1 MSDTFKKEMVDSY
14 VIGVNPTG
22 ILSFDGTFKMQGQNN
37 IIMSS
42 SDIAKDN
49 LKKTQNNEFVCNS
62 NTELKETFSNRV
74 IYRDSGKNRINIC
87 LLIYLIILSILLIL
101 FI

>member
-1 MSDTFKKEMVDSY
+1 
-14 VIGVNPTG
+14 
-22 ILSFDGTFKMQGQNN
+22 MQGQNN

>member
-42 SDIAKDN
+42 SNIAKDN

-62 NTELKETFSNRV
+62 IERKETFSNRV
-74 IYRDSGKNRINIC
+74 IYEKSNKNRINVY

>member
-42 SDIAKDN
+42 SNIAKDN
-49 LKKTQNNEFVCNS
+49 LKKTQNNEFVCN
-62 NTELKETFSNRV
+62 TERKETFSNRV
-74 IYRDSGKNRINIC
+74 IYEKSNKNRINIY
-87 LLIYLIILSILLIL
+87 LLIFLIILSILLIL

>member
-42 SDIAKDN
+42 SNISKDN
-49 LKKTQNNEFVCNS
+49 LKKTQNNEFVCH
-62 NTELKETFSNRV
+62 TERKETFSNRV
-74 IYRDSGKNRINIC
+74 MYRDSNKNRINVY
-87 LLIYLIILSILLIL
+87 LLLYLIILSILLIL